1 MAVSNKKTV
10 TLYAHLPYDTDWT
23 INSYKTIHTVSNVDE
38 LINLYNNI
46 PIEIIKNCMLFLMKD
61 DIKPMWEDIN
71 NKNGG
76 SFSFRIDNNKII
88 NKWLITSYLFFVN
101 DLVSNTNINGIT
113 ISPKKNF
120 NILKIWVADCKNK
133 DINTVNNIINI
144 PGCIFKKHLN

>member
-1 MAVSNKKTV
+1 MTNNV

-23 INSYKTIHTVSNVDE
+23 INSYKTIHSFTSEDE

-46 PIEIIKNCMLFLMKD
+46 PTEIVKNCMLFLMKSNV
-61 DIKPMWEDIN
+61 KPMWEDVN

-88 NKWLITSYLFFVN
+88 DKWFLISYLFITN
-101 DLVSNTNINGIT
+101 KLIHNANNINGIT

-120 NILKIWVADCKNK
+120 NILKIWVSDCTNK
-133 DINTVNNIINI
+133 DIQTINSLI
-144 PGCIFKKHLN
+144 DVPGCIFKKHLN

>member
-1 MAVSNKKTV
+1 MANNV

-23 INSYKTIHTVSNVDE
+23 INSYKTIHSFTSEDE

-46 PIEIIKNCMLFLMKD
+46 PTEIVKNCMLFLMKSNV
-61 DIKPMWEDIN
+61 KPMWEDVN

-88 NKWLITSYLFFVN
+88 DKWFLISYLFITN
-101 DLVSNTNINGIT
+101 KLIHNANNINGIT

-120 NILKIWVADCKNK
+120 NILKIWVSDCTNK
-133 DINTVNNIINI
+133 DIQTINALI
-144 PGCIFKKHLN
+144 DVPGCIFKKHLN